1 MYLYLH
7 LMFIF
12 STSSIHILSSINS
25 ILFYILLFISTPHIQ
40 DFLFIMSGKRTPTY
54 DLATPLAAPSAS
66 TSEQTS
72 PLPSPTTTVEEPVD
86 EEVEKEEVY
95 IPTVMLTKTDAHELS
110 YLISTLTHAQKHDQ
124 NHARNP
130 KNKRPYV
137 RIQSTSLPTLF
148 DSVFMGYYEYPK
160 IRVAEGYISVI
171 SKREWG
177 VILTKA
183 HAG

>member
-1 MYLYLH
+1 
-7 LMFIF
+7 
-12 STSSIHILSSINS
+12 
-25 ILFYILLFISTPHIQ
+25 
-40 DFLFIMSGKRTPTY
+40 MSGKQTPTF
-54 DLATPLAAPSAS
+54 DPAAPLTAPSS

-72 PLPSPTTTVEEPVD
+72 PLPSPTTTAGEAPVD

-95 IPTVMLTKTDAHELS
+95 IPTVMLTKSDAHELS
-110 YLISTLTHAQKHDQ
+110 YLISSLIHAP

-137 RIQSTSLPTLF
+137 RIQSTSLPTLY